1 MASDI
6 MRSRRSFLRAGAAT
20 AAGLAFPTIIPSRVL
35 AASPNGKVRHAAIGC
50 SNQAW
55 SDLQALVGS
64 GKLEVVAL
72 CDVDES
78 VAAEARA
85 AFPNAKFVQDWRV
98 LLGEMADQFDS
109 VNVTVPDHMHA
120 PMALA
125 AMKQGKHVYCQKPL
139 TRTIAEARRLAEASG
154 SRGQLVTQMGNQIQ
168 SEYEYRAAVD
178 LLQHGVIGKV
188 KEIHAW
194 TSATFP
200 QRGRPAGED
209 PVPAG
214 LDWDKWLGVAPVRP
228 YKKDV
233 YHRFNW
239 RGWQDFGGGPIADFC
254 CHILDTPFKA
264 LELVPPLSVQAE
276 VPKEWADSEEF
287 RRENWPDWAIYRYEF
302 AATERTTGP
311 LPVTWYDGGKQ
322 PDPALFKGA
331 TIPGGGALFI
341 GEEGSLLLP
350 HFATPQVL
358 GRKIQLPKL
367 EPRNHYH
374 HFVEAI
380 LSEGKVKTTSP
391 FSYGAPLTETGLLGT
406 IASRFPGQ
414 KLEWNSEKLTFAN
427 SEAATALVSP
437 KYRDGW
443 SVEGLG

>member
-1 MASDI
+1 
-6 MRSRRSFLRAGAAT
+6 MRSRRSFLRAGAAG
-20 AAGLAFPTIIPSRVL
+20 AAALAIPEIIPSSVF
-35 AASPNGKVRHAAIGC
+35 AASPNGKVKHAAIGC

-85 AFPNAKFVQDWRV
+85 AFPDAKFVQDWRV
-98 LLGEMADQFDS
+98 LLGEMADSFES
-109 VNVTVPDHMHA
+109 VNVSVPDHMHA
-120 PMALA
+120 SIALGA
-125 AMKQGKHVYCQKPL
+125 LRQGKHVYCQKPL
-139 TRTIAEARRLAEASG
+139 TRTIAEARKLANS
-154 SRGQLVTQMGNQIQ
+154 SRTRESLVTQMGNQIQ
-168 SEYEYRAAVD
+168 SEYEYRSAVE
-178 LLQHGVIGKV
+178 LLQHGVIGKI
-188 KEIHAW
+188 KEVHIW
-194 TSATFP
+194 ISATFP

-228 YKKDV
+228 FKKDI

-239 RGWQDFGGGPIADFC
+239 RGWQDFGGGPVADFC
-254 CHILDTPFKA
+254 CHIFDTPFKA
-264 LELVPPLSVQAE
+264 LELAPPVSVQAE
-276 VPKEWADSEEF
+276 VPKEWSDNEAF
-287 RRENWPDWAIYRYEF
+287 RTENWPDWAIYRYEF
-302 AATERTTGP
+302 AATPRTAGP

-322 PDPALFKGA
+322 PDPSLFMGA

-341 GEEGSLLLP
+341 GEEGRLLLP
-350 HFATPQVL
+350 HFATPQVI

-391 FSYGAPLTETGLLGT
+391 FSYGASLTETGLLGT
-406 IASRFPGQ
+406 IASRFAGK
-414 KLEWNSEKLTFAN
+414 KLEWNSADLRFAN
-427 SEAATALVSP
+427 EDAANGFVHP
-437 KYRDGW
+437 KFRDGW